1 MYSCID
7 SQLDLDVRMF
17 GCSGVRMLGCSD
29 VRMFGYSD
37 VSKLCNTALRSKKI
51 NTEVFIKAMNVSAAN
66 LEGNSVPL

>member
-37 VSKLCNTALRSKKI
+37 VSKLCNTDTQVEATLVDLGTRI
-51 NTEVFIKAMNVSAAN
+51 
-66 LEGNSVPL
+66 